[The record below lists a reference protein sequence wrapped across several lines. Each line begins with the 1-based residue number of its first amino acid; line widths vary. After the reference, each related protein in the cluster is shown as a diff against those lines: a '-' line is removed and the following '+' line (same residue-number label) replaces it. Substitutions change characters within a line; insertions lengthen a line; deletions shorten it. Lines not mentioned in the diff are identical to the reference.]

1 MKKINSSFQAYPY
14 AHVLK
19 EKESYSYSIN
29 FTIQDDK
36 FNENLKDFKNAKYK
50 SMSDKYFDIEVF
62 SSSEKNNMFA

>member
-1 MKKINSSFQAYPY
+1 M
-14 AHVLK
+14 K